1 MKKLTSVIALL
12 VVIALSLSAASI
24 SSPAAT
30 VNLTKNKVIT
40 MSTLESEYESY
51 TAQGYTVTK
60 LEVLNSLIDEILIEQ
75 GASRDGYS
83 ITDSEVEQLYAQQK
97 SSIESQLGQTLTD
110 EEWNEYVTQNAGSVD
125 EYKSYLKT
133 QYVTQSYVYG
143 VKGDTA
149 NSVSEP
155 TDKEIRAWYRQNSTS
170 FSMPEMVRLSVIA
183 MEKTDDESSNE
194 KKKATL
200 DDVYSQIKGGTLTFE
215 KAVQNYSEDDS
226 SKSNGGDWGFMS
238 DTETTRTSMGD
249 AFVDTVMLMEAGDI
263 EGVFETPYIYC
274 IVKCTVHQDPKV
286 LALTDTIEDYGI
298 TVYNY
303 IYQGL
308 TYQNSQY
315 AYLNAYNELLSELRS
330 QAKINILYKEG

>member
-1 MKKLTSVIALL
+1 MKKLTSVIALIA
-12 VVIALSLSAASI
+12 VIALSLSAASI

-40 MSTLESEYESY
+40 MSTLDSEYESY

-75 GASRDGYS
+75 GAARDGYS
-83 ITDSEVEQLYAQQK
+83 ITDSEVDQLYAQQK
-97 SSIESQLGQTLTD
+97 TSIESQLGQTLTD
-110 EEWNEYVTQNAGSVD
+110 EEWNTYVTENAGSVD

-143 VKGDTA
+143 AKADTA
-149 NSVSEP
+149 NNVAEP

-183 MEKTDDESSNE
+183 MEKTDDESANAT
-194 KKKATL
+194 KKATL
-200 DDVYSQIKGGTLTFE
+200 DDVYSQIKAGTLTFE
-215 KAVQNYSEDDS
+215 KAVQNYSEDES
-226 SKSNGGDWGFMS
+226 TKSNGGDWGFMS

-249 AFVDTVMLMEAGDI
+249 EFVDTVMVMEAGDI

-315 AYLNAYNELLSELRS
+315 AYLNAYNELLSDLRS